1 MIRTKHAMRL
11 KENRN
16 KGYSLVELIIC
27 IAIIAIFT
35 GLACVTVTMISS
47 AKAKDAA
54 VSFESRLSDMITK
67 TKSQV
72 CTVNGTQQPTFSRC
86 MKLYQANDGKYYI
99 KTGYFNPDGS
109 GESND
114 ADLSAKYIF
123 VPGENVN
130 SDKGT
135 SLSSRVVVKFM
146 DDAGTEQTI
155 QYTGTLKEVYIV
167 YNKAGRCIEGN
178 GTYRFYK
185 KNGNAIADVTIQ
197 KNGSHQSN

>member
-1 MIRTKHAMRL
+1 MIQTKHDMH
-11 KENRN
+11 ENRN

-35 GLACVTVTMISS
+35 GLAFVTVTMINS

-54 VSFESRLSDMITK
+54 VSFESQLADMITK

-72 CTVNGTQQPTFSRC
+72 CTVNGTQQITFSRC
-86 MKLYQANDGKYYI
+86 LKLYQASDGKYYI
-99 KTGYFNPDGS
+99 KSGYYNPNGS
-109 GESND
+109 GESSSGD
-114 ADLSAKYIF
+114 VSAQYIF

-135 SLSSRVVVKFM
+135 SLSSRVVVGYK
-146 DDAGTEQTI
+146 DESGTEQKI
-155 QYTGTLKEVYIV
+155 QYDGTLKEVYIV

-185 KNGNAIADVTIQ
+185 RNGNAIADVTIQ

>member
-1 MIRTKHAMRL
+1 MIQTKHDMH
-11 KENRN
+11 ENRN

-35 GLACVTVTMISS
+35 GLAFVTVTMINS

-54 VSFESRLSDMITK
+54 VSFESQLSDMITK

-86 MKLYQANDGKYYI
+86 LKLYQASDGNYYI
-99 KTGYFNPDGS
+99 KSGYYNPDGS
-109 GESND
+109 GESSD
-114 ADLSAKYIF
+114 GDVSAQYIF

-130 SDKGT
+130 SDKGK
-135 SLSSRVVVKFM
+135 SLSSRVVVGYR
-146 DDAGTEQTI
+146 DEAGTEQRI
-155 QYTGTLKEVYIV
+155 QYNGTLKEVYIV

-185 KNGNAIADVTIQ
+185 RNGNAIADVTIQ

>member
-1 MIRTKHAMRL
+1 MIQTKHDMH
-11 KENRN
+11 ENRN

-35 GLACVTVTMISS
+35 GLAFVTVTMINS

-54 VSFESRLSDMITK
+54 VSFESQLADMITK

-72 CTVNGTQQPTFSRC
+72 CTVNGTQQTTFSRC
-86 MKLYQANDGKYYI
+86 LKLYQASDGNYYI
-99 KTGYFNPDGS
+99 KSGYYNPNGS
-109 GESND
+109 GESSSGD
-114 ADLSAKYIF
+114 VSAQYIF

-135 SLSSRVVVKFM
+135 SLSSRVVVGYK
-146 DDAGTEQTI
+146 DETGTEQKI
-155 QYTGTLKEVYIV
+155 KHDGTLKEVYIV

-185 KNGNAIADVTIQ
+185 RNGNAIAAVTIQ

>member
-1 MIRTKHAMRL
+1 MIQTKHDMR
-11 KENRN
+11 ENRN

-35 GLACVTVTMISS
+35 GLAFVTVTMINS

-54 VSFESRLSDMITK
+54 VSFESQLSDMITK

-72 CTVNGTQQPTFSRC
+72 CTVNGTQQATFSRC
-86 MKLYQANDGKYYI
+86 LKLYQASDGNYYI
-99 KTGYFNPDGS
+99 KSGYYNPDGS
-109 GESND
+109 GESSD
-114 ADLSAKYIF
+114 GDVSAQYIF

-130 SDKGT
+130 SDKGK
-135 SLSSRVVVKFM
+135 SLSSRVVVGYR
-146 DDAGTEQTI
+146 DEAGTEQRI
-155 QYTGTLKEVYIV
+155 QYNGTLKEVYIV

-185 KNGNAIADVTIQ
+185 RNGNAIADVTIQ